1 MKNKTKKEGIALV
14 TTLVLA
20 STLALVLAGVASTI
34 SNSRFKTKDIKARTD
49 LDIIAQSAQNMAVQ
63 KLYDYAMD
71 KTTEKITYNNL
82 IGSNHG
88 KVFKDVATGGAESD
102 PVSFFNSLTNINS
115 SSDPNITKIIKDL
128 NYIGKHSDST
138 GNNSGLPI
146 KFETYY
152 FYDKNGNFTKDTGEE
167 GFDFLKDIDSVS
179 VGKRQRAKFK
189 VFMTTYVYRGNDFDS
204 SDYRKKI
211 VSSGYADLS
220 SVKNSFAHWGLY
232 MKSSTGVWFGEADL
246 NDGPVYS
253 QGVPNF
259 HSTTPGNGPQFLE
272 GFDTSATSV
281 NLWGSGSVDL
291 NATYGTGPKTI
302 PGVASGTVTPNF
314 GAVGLKYGAPLIPLP
329 DNATSQQRAAL
340 GGDPNNLTVPTSAD
354 IAAAVGTT
362 NPPPNGVYLPQSGSV
377 LNGGIYVKGNA
388 TVDLATV
395 PSGLGYNNQVYT
407 IQTGT
412 DKKVITVD
420 ATTNQ
425 TVVQQ
430 IDTSTSAV
438 MSTNTYT
445 GKPNGSFYVD
455 GDISSIK
462 GPPRATGS
470 TDPGT
475 AAPAIAAATQL
486 TISANSIKIGGDI
499 KYEIDPRGP
508 VIAPET
514 KPKFGDGN
522 DLPNTTNVLGLFA
535 STGNVTIGMPN
546 PPANTNINGH
556 NEFYDINIHAVIM
569 APKGTFTVDSLSSRT
584 RSGSINQLG
593 GQIVQDLG
601 ATEPMGSAKGFG
613 TATVY
618 DRRMKDKELE
628 PPFFPTQTK
637 PDALPPKIVIEATKE
652 FFTKEG

>member
-34 SNSRFKTKDIKARTD
+34 TNSRFKTKDIKARTD
-49 LDIIAQSAQNMAVQ
+49 LDIVSQSAQNMAVQ
-63 KLYDYAMD
+63 KLYDYAMN
-71 KTTEKITYNNL
+71 KTSEKITYNNL
-82 IGSNHG
+82 IGSNNG
-88 KVFKDVATGGAESD
+88 KIFKDVATGGAESD
-102 PVSFFNSLTNINS
+102 PVGFFNSLTNINS
-115 SSDPNITKIIKDL
+115 SSDPNITKIIRDL

-138 GNNSGLPI
+138 GNSNLLPI

-152 FYDKNGNFTKDTGEE
+152 FYDKNGNFTKDSGEE
-167 GFDFLKDIDSVS
+167 GFDFLKDVDSVGF
-179 VGKRQRAKFK
+179 GKRQRAKFK
-189 VFMTTYVYRGNDFDS
+189 VFMTTYVYRGNSFDT

-232 MKSSTGVWFGEADL
+232 MKNAGGVWFGEADL

-253 QGVPNF
+253 QGAPNF
-259 HSTTPGNGPQFLE
+259 YSSVPGQGPQFLE
-272 GFDTSATSV
+272 GFETSATSV
-281 NLWGSGSVDL
+281 NLYGSGSVDL

-302 PGVASGTVTPNF
+302 PGVSSGTVTPNF
-314 GAVGLKYGAPLIPLP
+314 GATGLTYGVPLIALP
-329 DNATSQQRAAL
+329 TNGTSQQRAAL
-340 GGDPNNLTVPTSAD
+340 GGDPNNLTTPTSAD
-354 IAAAVGTT
+354 VASYLGTS
-362 NPPPNGVYLPQSGSV
+362 NPPPDGVYLPKSGSL
-377 LNGGIYVKGNA
+377 LNGGIYIKGNS
-388 TVDLATV
+388 TVNLATV
-395 PSGLGYNNQVYT
+395 PSGSGYNNQVYT

-430 IDTSTSAV
+430 INTSTSAV
-438 MSTNTYT
+438 ISTNTYT

-455 GDISSIK
+455 GAIDSIK
-462 GPPRATGS
+462 GPPRTTGS
-470 TDPGT
+470 TDPST

-486 TISANSIKIGGDI
+486 TISANSIKITGDI
-499 KYEIDPRGP
+499 KYEVDPRGP
-508 VIAPET
+508 ILAPET

-522 DLPNTTNVLGLFA
+522 DIPNATNVLGLFA
-535 STGNVTIGMPN
+535 TTGNVSIGMPN
-546 PPANTNINGH
+546 PPANSNINGH
-556 NEFYDINIHAVIM
+556 KEFYDINVHGVVM
-569 APKGTFTVDSLSSRT
+569 APNGTFTVDNLGTRT
-584 RSGSINQLG
+584 RSGVINQLG
-593 GQIVQDLG
+593 GQIVKDLG
-601 ATEPMGSAKGFG
+601 ATEPMGSGYGFG

-628 PPFFPTQTK
+628 PPFFPTQNQPT
-637 PDALPPKIVIEATKE
+637 ALPPKIVIEATKE